1 MATTNKTTVLIVDDH
16 SIMRDGLQEL
26 LERSGEFTVVGQA
39 RDGIEAVDAALS
51 LRPDV
56 IIMDLIMPAKDGI
69 EACREIMDAA
79 PESRV
84 LVLTA
89 STDEDVAIQAVA
101 AGATGYLQKFTGKE
115 KLLETMQDVAK
126 GEFRIPAD
134 IMRRVSSRVRDTAP
148 KSESGVQGVLTA
160 REREILTLFAQGQS
174 YSQIADIRGNRPL
187 TVRNAIYIIRDKL
200 GAKSKQ
206 EMVVWAVRNGLL
218 DSVTTGN
225 P

>member
-1 MATTNKTTVLIVDDH
+1 MVTTNKTTVLIVDDH
-16 SIMRDGLQEL
+16 SIMRDGLQEV
-26 LERSGEFTVVGQA
+26 LERSGRFTVVGQA
-39 RDGIEAVDAALS
+39 RDGIEAVDEALS

-89 STDEDVAIQAVA
+89 ATDEDVAIQAVA

-115 KLLETMQDVAK
+115 KLLETMQDVAE

-134 IMRRVSSRVRDTAP
+134 IMRRVSFRVRDTAP
-148 KSESGVQGVLTA
+148 KSESEEQGVLTA

-218 DSVTTGN
+218 DSNTTDN

>member
-134 IMRRVSSRVRDTAP
+134 IMRRVSFRVRDTAP
-148 KSESGVQGVLTA
+148 KSKSGEQGVLTA